1 MFGTDE
7 FVIRPKDFAD
17 QISKTDEVKES
28 LSVWRRKR
36 LQKGKDILP
45 RQKGYCSSCLFCVQG
60 GSIFQCNNTRSKNYG
75 YQIEPDS
82 KCSQY
87 ISDSY

>member
-7 FVIRPKDFAD
+7 FVIKPKDFAD
-17 QISKTDEVKES
+17 QISKTDGVKES

-60 GSIFQCNNTRSKNYG
+60 GSIFRCNNQKSKNYG
-75 YQIEPDS
+75 YFVDTDTTC
-82 KCSQY
+82 KY
-87 ISDSY
+87 YLADNY